1 MSAIYPSRILVCDDD
16 SAFRRRLA
24 RSLRDRGLQQVFE
37 ADSARSGLEVVEIY
51 KPDGAIVDLKM
62 GDEGGLWLVKEIALI
77 DPDCKVVVLTGFGSI
92 ATALEALRRG
102 ALNYITKPAKLDQ
115 ILDAFLVGEREMFK
129 LEDRSIEEM
138 PSLAEVEQE
147 YVQRVLDQCNGNVSR
162 SAKVLGVHRR
172 SLQRRLRR

>member
-16 SAFRRRLA
+16 GAFRRRLA
-24 RSLRDRGLQQVFE
+24 RSLRDRELQVFE
-37 ADSARSGLEVVEIY
+37 ADSARSGLSVVRLY

-62 GDEGGLWLVKEIALI
+62 ADEGGLWLVKEIANI
-77 DPDCKVVVLTGFGSI
+77 NPECKVVVLTGFGSI

-102 ALNYITKPAKLDQ
+102 AINYITKPAKLDQ
-115 ILDAFLVGEREMFK
+115 ILDAFLVKDRESLSAENSSF
-129 LEDRSIEEM
+129 EM
-138 PSLAEVEQE
+138 PSLAEVQQE